1 MSKRVRSACYVGAI
15 LLSAVGAM
23 AQPASGNA
31 ASDPAT
37 AGFRPATSNAPGYQF
52 PMVSPDGKVV
62 FRFHAPEA
70 QSVVA
75 DIVGRKFPMTRE
87 SDGFWSVTTDALPV
101 GFHYYAIVLD
111 GTRVN
116 DPGSQTYFGVS
127 MWMSGLDVPDPT
139 GGFYE
144 ARDVPH
150 GMVRIHPYFSKIQ
163 NGMRRAFIYTPP
175 GYEGSTERYPV
186 LYLQHGAGEDETGWS
201 SQGRVGFIMDNLI
214 AEGKARPMIIVM
226 ENGGGSAL
234 FAANNGPS
242 GGNSFLMGAPAST
255 PGAPPRPS
263 GQSATPT
270 PPTPPA
276 SRPARPRFNNSQ
288 FEQILLKE
296 VIPMVDATYRTIA
309 DREHRAMAGLS
320 MGGGQTLGIG
330 LAHLDTFS
338 AFGVF
343 SGAGRVNDIKTG
355 FNGIFAN
362 ADDFNRRVHAFY
374 VSIGTT
380 ESMEGARAFHA
391 ALDSQRIRHTYF
403 ESEGTAHEWQTW
415 RRSFHGFAPMLFK
428 K

>member
-1 MSKRVRSACYVGAI
+1 MTATLLLACV
-15 LLSAVGAM
+15 LSVVASQSV
-23 AQPASGNA
+23 QNSPASPSG
-31 ASDPAT
+31 SVAT
-37 AGFRPATSNAPGYQF
+37 EQSTADFRPAATNAPGYQY
-52 PMVSPDGKVV
+52 PMVDSKGRVM
-62 FRFHAPEA
+62 FRFHAPTA

-75 DIVGRKFPMTRE
+75 DIVGRKFPLTKGE
-87 SDGFWSVTTDALPV
+87 DGFWSGTTDSLPV

-116 DPGSQTYFGVS
+116 DPGAQTYFGVS
-127 MWMSGLDVPDPT
+127 MWMSGIDVPDPT

-150 GMVRIHPYFSKIQ
+150 GVVRIHPYYSKTQ
-163 NGMRRAFIYTPP
+163 NAVRRAFIYTPP
-175 GYEGSTERYPV
+175 GYDTSTERYPV

-234 FAANNGPS
+234 FANNGTPS
-242 GGNSFLMGAPAST
+242 GGRSFLMGAPAT
-255 PGAPPRPS
+255 APAGGAPRAGGS
-263 GQSATPT
+263 
-270 PPTPPA
+270 PPA
-276 SRPARPRFNNSQ
+276 SRPANRPRFNNSQ

-296 VIPMVDATYRTIA
+296 VIPMVDANYRTQA

-320 MGGGQTLGIG
+320 MGGGQTLAIG
-330 LAHLDTFS
+330 LSHLDTFS

-343 SGAGRVNDIKTG
+343 SGAGRVDDIKTG
-355 FNGIFAN
+355 YNGVFAN
-362 ADDFNRRVHAFY
+362 ADEFNKRVHAFY

-380 ESMEGARAFHA
+380 ENMEGARAFHK
-391 ALDSQRIRHTYF
+391 ALEGHGIRHAYF

-415 RRSFHGFAPMLFK
+415 RRSFYGFAPLLFQK
-428 K
+428 